1 MMKWFLNAYVQIGL
15 GALSV
20 TASELLMKFGADAQH
35 GQIGVLGISAL
46 QSGWTWVGIICYIA
60 SFASWVYV
68 LRTVPLGIAY
78 GLINVVHVLI
88 PLGCWVFLHE
98 AISSQRWAGIA
109 LVLAGLLLI
118 VKPLALV
125 EKKLEGA
132 A

>member
-20 TASELLMKFGADAQH
+20 TASELMMKTGAAAQS
-35 GQIGVLGISAL
+35 GPIGVFGIAALASA
-46 QSGWTWVGIICYIA
+46 WTWLGIICYCA
-60 SFASWVYV
+60 SFVSWVHV

-78 GLINVVHVLI
+78 GLINIVHVLI
-88 PLGCWVFLHE
+88 PIGCWLFLHE
-98 AISSQRWAGIA
+98 AISPQRWFGIA

-118 VKPLALV
+118 VKPLAMV
-125 EKKLEGA
+125 EKKLEA